1 MNSPVCLFFSD
12 GDAVLI
18 EGLLFRTSYLGSTK
32 LISECNPTRVKRMK
46 QAKEAVD
53 CVKVGIFL
61 LLDVL
66 CQVTLS
72 EVIKFGL

>member
-1 MNSPVCLFFSD
+1 MYFERAVNSSVCLLASD

-32 LISECNPTRVKRMK
+32 LISDCNPTKVKRMK

-53 CVKVGIFL
+53 CVKVCIF
-61 LLDVL
+61 
-66 CQVTLS
+66 
-72 EVIKFGL
+72 